1 MRQIFAL
8 VLLGVVAFAKN
19 DKKDKKEKEIDD
31 ESIDTLIDESGEFL
45 KYAAKHNKFYG
56 TAEEFAH
63 REDCWK
69 KSHAKVREL
78 NKKNK
83 NEPVEFADNFTSDMM
98 PEEFANM
105 LGLDNSDLV
114 AGAT

>member
-8 VLLGVVAFAKN
+8 VLLGVVALA
-19 DKKDKKEKEIDD
+19 KKDKKEKEDKEIDDD

-45 KYAAKHNKFYG
+45 KYAAKHNKFYA
-56 TAEEFAH
+56 TAAEFAH

-69 KSHAKVREL
+69 KNHAEVREL

-83 NEPVEFADNFTSDMM
+83 N
-98 PEEFANM
+98 
-105 LGLDNSDLV
+105 
-114 AGAT
+114 

>member
-8 VLLGVVAFAKN
+8 VLLGVVALA
-19 DKKDKKEKEIDD
+19 KKDKKEKDKDIDE

-69 KSHAKVREL
+69 KSHAEVRAL

-83 NEPVEFADNFTSDMM
+83 N
-98 PEEFANM
+98 
-105 LGLDNSDLV
+105 
-114 AGAT
+114 

>member
-8 VLLGVVAFAKN
+8 VLLGVVALAKK
-19 DKKDKKEKEIDD
+19 DKKDKKEPEIDD

-45 KYAAKHNKFYG
+45 KYAAKHNKFYS

-69 KSHAKVREL
+69 KSHA
-78 NKKNK
+78 
-83 NEPVEFADNFTSDMM
+83 
-98 PEEFANM
+98 
-105 LGLDNSDLV
+105 
-114 AGAT
+114 